1 MAQRGFSLLAS
12 AICAGTMFGALGLGV
27 DIARVNVI
35 RNEAQGYADAAALSA
50 ALRLDGTAAGLSRA
64 IETVGASPNKWN
76 FGRTSFTG
84 TLVEFSSDGSTGWA
98 TSISTDPAHMKYVR
112 VTAIVND
119 APILL
124 LPLINTAQS
133 TDVKAFAVAGRVPEP
148 AAGPTVRL
156 ATLSLTARAR

>member
-1 MAQRGFSLLAS
+1 
-12 AICAGTMFGALGLGV
+12 MFGALGVGV

-50 ALRLDGTAAGLSRA
+50 VLRLDGTAAGLNRA
-64 IETVGASPNKWN
+64 VETVEASPNKWN
-76 FGRTSFTG
+76 FGRTDFTG

-119 APILL
+119 APILI
-124 LPLINTAQS
+124 LPLIDTAHS
-133 TDVKAFAVAGRVPEP
+133 TVVKAVAVAGRVSEP
-148 AAGPTVRL
+148 AAAASIVRL
-156 ATLSLTARAR
+156 TPESTNVPPPAH